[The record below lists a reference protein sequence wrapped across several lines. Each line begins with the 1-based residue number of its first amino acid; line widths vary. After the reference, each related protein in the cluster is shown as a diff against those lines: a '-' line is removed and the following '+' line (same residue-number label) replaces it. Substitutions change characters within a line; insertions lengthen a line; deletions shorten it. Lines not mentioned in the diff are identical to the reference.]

1 MRWLLLACVA
11 AAVVTGSP
19 GIAAA
24 QATTAPAPGVQAPGT
39 VADAATYVG
48 KPVEQ
53 LQVFVDG
60 QPTADAAIT
69 ELLETHVGN
78 PLAMTDVRESISH
91 LYSLGR
97 FQDIRVDAATSSS
110 GGVSLRFDLVPLRS
124 VQDVEFTGT
133 LGLDKGLLRR
143 TIADR
148 YGARPPVARAA
159 DASRTLEALY
169 RDHGYLG
176 AVVRATP
183 SDVGGR
189 RQHRA
194 DFSRRGGTARH
205 DRRREDRRRSAD
217 HACRAGAATRRATGS
232 AL

>member
-1 MRWLLLACVA
+1 MAPARVRGDCRFARVRPPSRQHRRTA
-11 AAVVTGSP
+11 
-19 GIAAA
+19 
-24 QATTAPAPGVQAPGT
+24 APAPGVQSAGP

-48 KPVEQ
+48 RPVEQ

-60 QPTADAAIT
+60 QPTTDAAIT
-69 ELLETHVGN
+69 DLLETHVGR
-78 PLAMTDVRESISH
+78 PLAMADVRESIAH

-97 FQDIRVDAATSSS
+97 FQDVRVDAATSSS

-159 DASRTLEALY
+159 DAARTLEALY

-176 AVVRATP
+176 AVVRCDAH
-183 SDVGGR
+183 DGGGR
-189 RQHRA
+189 REHRP
-194 DFSRRGGTARH
+194 DLSRRAGPARH
-205 DRRREDRRRSAD
+205 RSP
-217 HACRAGAATRRATGS
+217 T
-232 AL
+232 